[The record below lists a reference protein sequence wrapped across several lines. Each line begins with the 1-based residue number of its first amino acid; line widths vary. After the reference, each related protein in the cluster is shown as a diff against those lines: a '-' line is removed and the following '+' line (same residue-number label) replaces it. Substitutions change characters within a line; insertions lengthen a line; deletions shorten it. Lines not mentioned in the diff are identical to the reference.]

1 MRVTVSNIA
10 TFSINRESM
19 LNLLLCV
26 VWASALIPFFRGIIN
41 HLPILGEHTDAI
53 IPLFYIIPAIL
64 ALPAL
69 INRFS
74 LADYLFFF
82 ALVFYYVANYVFF
95 PDNTFYLNEN
105 AFLCLCCVYPF
116 YFLGR
121 VVDID
126 KLFNTFLILSVLC
139 ICMNL
144 FYFLVY
150 APGNKNMDEVAGA
163 DNMFAAYQALPH
175 VTMLLWA
182 TLEKFR
188 VWKAVVFVLGVLFLL
203 SCGTRGPLVCLGF
216 FGLVYFFFYMN
227 FKGAVYVKIGIISL
241 ALLVLAFLRDIA
253 LFFYQT
259 FTELQLSTRIIE
271 KFIIG
276 DLSNDSFRSVL
287 REKIYSVL
295 DNGNHFWGLGLFGCK
310 NYGVVYPHF
319 LPLDLAC
326 TFGYM
331 TGYTLLIL
339 LLLLIGWSLWITKG
353 KRVQL
358 LIIMLFSIAIVK
370 LLMTGSFANEP
381 YLYMLIGV
389 CVREVVF
396 TNPTD
401 RIKKKEAT
409 VPLS

>member
-1 MRVTVSNIA
+1 MQIDIA
-10 TFSINRESM
+10 NKIHFSLTWETM
-19 LNLLLCV
+19 VKVLVGC
-26 VWASALIPFFRGIIN
+26 VWASMLLTYFKGIFN
-41 HLPILGEHTDAI
+41 HLPLLGEYSEQM
-53 IPLFYIIPAIL
+53 LYMVMGVPAIL

-69 INRFS
+69 VNKFC
-74 LADYLFFF
+74 LADYLFYVL
-82 ALVFYYVANYVFF
+82 LVLYYLSCYLFF
-95 PDNTFYLNEN
+95 PENTAYLTEH
-105 AFLCLCCVYPF
+105 AFLCLCCVFPY
-116 YFLGR
+116 YFVGR
-121 VVDID
+121 VIDIEA
-126 KLFNTFLILSVLC
+126 LFNMLVVLSTVC
-139 ICMNL
+139 IAMDL
-144 FYFLVY
+144 FYFLAY
-150 APGNKNMDEVAGA
+150 APGNKNMDEVAGS

-227 FKGAVYVKIGIISL
+227 FKGAVYVKIGIIGL
-241 ALLVLAFLRDIA
+241 GVLVLAFLRDIA
-253 LFFYQT
+253 LFLYQT

-276 DLSNDSFRSVL
+276 DLGNDSFRSVL

-339 LLLLIGWSLWITKG
+339 LFLLIGWSLWITKG